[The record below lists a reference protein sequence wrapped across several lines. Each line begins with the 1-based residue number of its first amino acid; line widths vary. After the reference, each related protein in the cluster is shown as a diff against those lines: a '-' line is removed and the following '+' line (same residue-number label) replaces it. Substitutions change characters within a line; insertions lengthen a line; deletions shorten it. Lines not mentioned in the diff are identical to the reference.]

1 MTEEEKVFLDRI
13 TEFANKAM
21 ADIDPD
27 PTVTPISQQLEY
39 LRPVMDEIAVE
50 TGEAVEDIFIR
61 YMDLAST
68 VAAKKQEEFE
78 EDFVDFADP
87 TMQRKFKF

>member
-1 MTEEEKVFLDRI
+1 MTEEEKKFMDRI
-13 TEFANKAM
+13 TEYAEKAM

-39 LRPVMDEIAVE
+39 LRPVMDEIAAE
-50 TGEAVEDIFIR
+50 TGEPVEDIFIR

-68 VAAKKQEEFE
+68 VAAKKQAEFE

-87 TMQRKFKF
+87 TKQHFKF

>member
-1 MTEEEKVFLDRI
+1 MTDEEKAFLYRI
-13 TEFANKAM
+13 TEYSNKVM

-27 PTVTPISQQLEY
+27 PTVTPISEQLNY
-39 LRPVMDEIAVE
+39 LRPVMEEIAGE
-50 TGEAVEDIFIR
+50 TGQSVEDVFIK

-87 TMQRKFKF
+87 TKQHFRF